1 MINKEVAILT
11 DGGKSELIRF
21 PEGEV
26 IVVDSSETFSNMP
39 KGTKVFSPD
48 ETKELFAQNNIPT
61 YKCNVTEK

>member
-26 IVVDSSETFSNMP
+26 IIVDSSEIFYEIP
-39 KGTKVFSPD
+39 KGTKVFSPN
-48 ETKELFAQNNIPT
+48 ETKELLAQNKIPT
-61 YKCNVTEK
+61 YKCNVKK

>member
-26 IVVDSSETFSNMP
+26 IVVDSSETFPEMP
-39 KGTKVFSPD
+39 KGTKVFSPN
-48 ETKELFAQNNIPT
+48 ETKELLAQYKIPT
-61 YKCNVTEK
+61 YKCNVKK